1 MDMTY
6 ASGYW
11 QIKVQWIGINIRL
24 LMNRSPL
31 NMYNIYLK
39 IWHKFK
45 ICIYTYSSII
55 HIDNQVELSN
65 ETTLVL
71 KSSTKVKSFMRV

>member
-6 ASGYW
+6 ASSYRR
-11 QIKVQWIGINIRL
+11 ITIQWIWINIRL
-24 LMNRSPL
+24 LMNISPL
-31 NMYNIYLK
+31 NMYNAYLK

-55 HIDNQVELSN
+55 HIDNQVELNN
-65 ETTLVL
+65 ETTMVL
-71 KSSTKVKSFMRV
+71 KSSTKVKSHMRV